1 MYQKIIIM
9 FFLLNVNHLWAQN
22 TAAIV
27 KQLENMDLIKKNVS
41 WETKDLNLPYLR
53 LKAIEKIIEHSFNRY
68 DEMAVKQLDVQQLKS
83 KKDKG
88 ELLSNYEV
96 NFLAKTKTIN
106 LSDTCTWLIQ
116 KISQYQVI
124 SEDVKNQIEI
134 LFRNGHINPADLLNA
149 MHYLSAYEYLML
161 PKNLTFIIES

>member
-68 DEMAVKQLDVQQLKS
+68 DEMAVKQLDVQQLK
-83 KKDKG
+83 
-88 ELLSNYEV
+88 
-96 NFLAKTKTIN
+96 
-106 LSDTCTWLIQ
+106 
-116 KISQYQVI
+116 
-124 SEDVKNQIEI
+124 
-134 LFRNGHINPADLLNA
+134 R
-149 MHYLSAYEYLML
+149 
-161 PKNLTFIIES
+161 